1 MFRIA
6 IVAYFDLLMWITV
19 IIIVDLYI
27 AVTFS
32 IYKAWLMVHYLTLL
46 DLSHELFFHLVKKT
60 HDVVKIW
67 LNLLLEVLCYALIG
81 VIVAIRLSLRS
92 FL

>member
-1 MFRIA
+1 
-6 IVAYFDLLMWITV
+6 MWITV

-32 IYKAWLMVHYLTLL
+32 IYEAWLMVHYLALL
-46 DLSHELFFHLVKKT
+46 DFSHELFFHLVEET
-60 HDVVKIW
+60 HNVVEIG
-67 LNLLLEVLCYALIG
+67 LDLLFEVLCYALIR